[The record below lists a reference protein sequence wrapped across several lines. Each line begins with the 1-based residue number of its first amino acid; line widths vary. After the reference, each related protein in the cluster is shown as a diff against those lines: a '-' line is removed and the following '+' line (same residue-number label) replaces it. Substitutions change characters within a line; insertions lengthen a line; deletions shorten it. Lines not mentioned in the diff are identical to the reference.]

1 MTGAFRD
8 MREKRRGQQ
17 QYDDEDDHVSG
28 AGGATTT
35 LPEITV
41 TDQNAPLFDLD
52 WLNACADRVV
62 FDKRTEG
69 MLKEV
74 YSIILYLFSKTKK
87 RGDYI
92 LIREE

>member
-1 MTGAFRD
+1 
-8 MREKRRGQQ
+8 MREKRRGQK
-17 QYDDEDDHVSG
+17 YDEDDDDKVADRG
-28 AGGATTT
+28 GAAGGGGAAT

-74 YSIILYLFSKTKK
+74 YCTVEFSK
-87 RGDYI
+87 Y
-92 LIREE
+92 LN